1 MLSQVS
7 AVARETN
14 VAATILDHLSIP
26 ILLVDRNANVDYA
39 NLTAR
44 SLVADGVSLTIVD
57 HIFGGRHRDG
67 AASLR
72 AAIVDT
78 CVNGVGHAI
87 VMEKGPSKPIVAV
100 TMPFAGSRPLDNRAL
115 VMLRSGIGPSDVL
128 LSSLRELFKLSSSEA
143 EIAVALGGG
152 ADINE
157 VARERGVKRNTL
169 RSQLASIMERTGT
182 HRQAELV
189 ALIARIDAL
198 T

>member
-1 MLSQVS
+1 MLSQDS
-7 AVARETN
+7 AAEGGLGVP
-14 VAATILDHLSIP
+14 AAILDHLSTP
-26 ILLVDRNANVDYA
+26 ILLVDRNANVGYA
-39 NLTAR
+39 NQTAK
-44 SLVADGVSLTIVD
+44 SLVVDGVSLTVVD
-57 HIFGGRHRDG
+57 HIFGARHRDG
-67 AASLR
+67 TGSLR

-87 VMEKGPSKPIVAV
+87 VMEKGASTPIVAV
-100 TMPFAGSRPLDNRAL
+100 TMPFAGRRPVDNRAL
-115 VMLRSGIGPSDVL
+115 VLLRSGLSPSDVL
-128 LSSLRELFKLSSSEA
+128 LNSLRELFKLSSSEA

-189 ALIARIDAL
+189 ALVASIGSL

>member
-1 MLSQVS
+1 MLSQES
-7 AVARETN
+7 AVARETD

-39 NLTAR
+39 NLTAK
-44 SLVADGVSLTIVD
+44 SLVADGKSLTVVD

-72 AAIVDT
+72 AAVVDT

-87 VMEKGPSKPIVAV
+87 VMETGPSRPIVAV
-100 TMPFAGSRPLDNRAL
+100 TMAFAGGRPADNRAL
-115 VMLRSGIGPSDVL
+115 VLLRSGIGPSDVL

-143 EIAVALGGG
+143 EIAVALGAG
-152 ADINE
+152 ANINE

-189 ALIARIDAL
+189 ALVAKIDAL

>member
-78 CVNGVGHAI
+78 CVNGVGERPIETYCSGDDAVCRQSASRQPRACHA
-87 VMEKGPSKPIVAV
+87 A
-100 TMPFAGSRPLDNRAL
+100 
-115 VMLRSGIGPSDVL
+115 
-128 LSSLRELFKLSSSEA
+128 
-143 EIAVALGGG
+143 
-152 ADINE
+152 
-157 VARERGVKRNTL
+157 KRH
-169 RSQLASIMERTGT
+169 RT
-182 HRQAELV
+182 
-189 ALIARIDAL
+189 
-198 T
+198 

>member
-1 MLSQVS
+1 MGVP
-7 AVARETN
+7 
-14 VAATILDHLSIP
+14 ATILDHLSIP
-26 ILLVDRNANVDYA
+26 ILLVDRNANVGYA

-57 HIFGGRHRDG
+57 HIFSGRHRDG

-87 VMEKGPSKPIVAV
+87 VMENGPSRPIVVV
-100 TMPFAGSRPLDNRAL
+100 TMPFAGNRPADNRAL
-115 VMLRSGIGPSDVL
+115 VLLRSGVGPSDVL
-128 LSSLRELFKLSSSEA
+128 LNSLRELFKLSSSEA

-152 ADINE
+152 ANINE

>member
-1 MLSQVS
+1 
-7 AVARETN
+7 
-14 VAATILDHLSIP
+14 
-26 ILLVDRNANVDYA
+26 
-39 NLTAR
+39 
-44 SLVADGVSLTIVD
+44 VSLTIVD

>member
-1 MLSQVS
+1 MLSHES
-7 AVARETN
+7 AVAHEMN
-14 VAATILDHLSIP
+14 VAATILDRLSIP

-39 NLTAR
+39 NLTAKG
-44 SLVADGVSLTIVD
+44 LVADGVSLTIVD
-57 HIFGGRHRDG
+57 HIFGGHHRDRT
-67 AASLR
+67 ASLR

-78 CVNGVGHAI
+78 CANGVGHAI
-87 VMEKGPSKPIVAV
+87 VMEQGPSRPMVAV
-100 TMPFAGSRPLDNRAL
+100 TMPFAGSRPMDNRAL
-115 VMLRSGIGPSDVL
+115 VLLRSGIGPSDVL

-189 ALIARIDAL
+189 ALIAKIDAL